1 MDDMQMESEQVVVVV
16 VVESLAQTTKDV
28 ID

>member
-1 MDDMQMESEQVVVVV
+1 MDDVQVESEQVVVVV
-16 VVESLAQTTKDV
+16 VVEALAQTTKDV